1 MSFLKSTIQTYFI
14 RITLIAEALVLSVIH
29 SRWLGPEGVGV
40 IGLLILMQSFAFRF
54 GHLGMGSS
62 FAYFLA
68 KKEVSVSQ
76 VIRILWSL
84 GGVISV
90 LTVLTF
96 LVIWRRDFS
105 LWNDIHPNIFYI
117 ALATVPLYFFN
128 QQMRRIL
135 SGQLRITAM
144 NISELFPGISR
155 LLFAYIFIIRLRT
168 GIKGAVLALL
178 LSEALAFLLLFLLT
192 NAKRAEIVQENIQ
205 RLGTG
210 KLILRFWRYGRWNYL
225 LMFSNFLCEELPLI
239 LLKKISLMNVP
250 VGLFLR
256 ARGIGQHTHILVQPV
271 SQMLFPFTAASKET
285 VAVRRTNI
293 LCRNFMLIAAAMI
306 GLVTLLI
313 KPMIVILYG
322 EEFLPAAAVFY
333 AIAPSFIFWPL
344 CRFIE
349 IHIAASGKPKQV
361 FYLGLIT
368 VLIGAPMSYFLISEY
383 GMVGAGL
390 SMSVINV
397 ILVFLHL
404 LLYIKLTGTPFS
416 EVIFPRFSDI
426 TYYKQA
432 LNSLRLKIV
441 PFKSGRSRN

>member
-14 RITLIAEALVLSVIH
+14 RVTLITEALVLSVIH

-40 IGLLILMQSFAFRF
+40 IGLLVLMQSFSFRF
-54 GHLGMGSS
+54 GNLGMGSS
-62 FAYFLA
+62 FAFFLA

-76 VIRILWSL
+76 VIRILWVL
-84 GGVISV
+84 GSVISV
-90 LTVLTF
+90 ITIMTL
-96 LVIWRRDFS
+96 LVIWRQDFS

-117 ALATVPLYFFN
+117 ALPAVPLYFFN

-144 NISELFPGISR
+144 NISELLTGISR
-155 LLFAYIFIIRLRT
+155 LFFACIFIIWLQT
-168 GIKGAVLALL
+168 GIRGAILALL

-192 NAKRAEIVQENIQ
+192 NIKRVEIVEENVQ
-205 RLGTG
+205 WRRTG
-210 KLILRFWRYGRWNYL
+210 KLIRRFWRYGRWNYL
-225 LMFSNFLCEELPLI
+225 LMFSNFLCDELPLI
-239 LLKKISLMNVP
+239 LLKKISLMNAP

-256 ARGIGQHTHILVQPV
+256 ARGVGRHTHILIQPV
-271 SQMLFPFTAASKET
+271 SQMLFPFTAASHET

-293 LCRNFMLIAAAMI
+293 LCRNFMIIAALMV
-306 GLVTLLI
+306 GLVMLLI

-322 EEFLPAAAVFY
+322 EEFLPATAVFY

-344 CRFIE
+344 GRFIE

-361 FYLGLIT
+361 FFLGLIT
-368 VLIGAPMSYFLISEY
+368 VLVGAPISYFLISEY
-383 GMVGAGL
+383 GMIGAGL
-390 SMSVINV
+390 SMSIINI
-397 ILVFLHL
+397 ILIFLHL
-404 LLYIKLTGTPFS
+404 LLYMKLTGTLFS

-432 LNSLRLKIV
+432 LDNLRLKIV
-441 PFKSGRSRN
+441 PSKNGRIKS